1 MKGGKWGTAQVVPEA
16 WIRES
21 ARAHSESPWPD
32 GRYGYHCWIP
42 YIGGWA
48 TRGHDGLM
56 MYVFPDRD
64 LIVVFTADVP
74 SLNGHATWMMDFIVS
89 NYILASLPVG

>member
-1 MKGGKWGTAQVVPEA
+1 MPL
-16 WIRES
+16 
-21 ARAHSESPWPD
+21 HDD
-32 GRYGYHCWIP
+32 GN
-42 YIGGWA
+42 
-48 TRGHDGLM
+48 
-56 MYVFPDRD
+56 VFPDRD